1 MTSRSPALTDATI
14 RQALR
19 ELAAGAGD
27 DALSADVLGA
37 IAVTPQVGPS
47 PWPRL
52 GFGRR
57 TTMLLVAGLLM
68 AALAVSLAAL
78 SGLLPR
84 PVPTPFSPST
94 IVVQS
99 GGPIWGTAD
108 VTHVA
113 FPPGASAGV
122 AFERLPVTA
131 AEPRWSP
138 DGSRMAYLTWGPL
151 IESTPA
157 EPYLQSQLAGLFVAN
172 GDGSEPVEVDVPW
185 LVPPYGAGGSW
196 EAGAQWAPSG
206 EWFHLSYWAGHQVY
220 DLYDASGAYLWRLE
234 LDPLS
239 WGRPV
244 WSPDG
249 SAIGWISEACA
260 DGSCA
265 TRAFNWQPVA
275 EGGEVRSFAIE
286 PVPDD
291 RSLFWVSLTPDDRL
305 LFVEDR
311 VTGGTLGASGWTGYD
326 MATTVHRAHTSA
338 LDGTDV
344 REVPLPVEDQFWQLP
359 AWSADGRRLA
369 TWDSEAG
376 AVVIR
381 DVESEEER
389 VVRVPRAFAVAGW
402 SPSGDRLALAGPTQ
416 VNDAPFRFFV
426 MNADGSG
433 LQDLGLGSGFAWMPM
448 EALGGAE

>member
-1 MTSRSPALTDATI
+1 MSEATL

-19 ELAAGAGD
+19 ELAAGP
-27 DALSADVLGA
+27 DATGLNSDVLA
-37 IAVTPQVGPS
+37 AVATTPQVGAS
-47 PWPRL
+47 PWPTL
-52 GFGRR
+52 IVGRR
-57 TTMLLVAGLLM
+57 ATLLVAAALLL
-68 AALAVSLAAL
+68 AALAATLAAL
-78 SGLLPR
+78 GGLLPR
-84 PVPTPFSPST
+84 PLPTPFSPST

-99 GGPIWGTAD
+99 GGPVWGTAE
-108 VTHVA
+108 VTHLA
-113 FPPGASAGV
+113 FAPGAEGGV
-122 AFERLPVTA
+122 AFDELPVTA

-138 DGSRMAYLTWGPL
+138 DGDRMAYLTWGAL
-151 IESTPA
+151 IEATPA
-157 EPYLQSQLAGLFVAN
+157 DPYLQSQLAGLFVAN
-172 GDGSEPVEVDVPW
+172 GDGSEAMEVDVPW

-196 EAGAQWAPSG
+196 LAGAQWAPSG

-239 WGRPV
+239 WGGAV

-265 TRAFNWQPVA
+265 TRAFNWRPVA
-275 EGGEVRSFAIE
+275 EGGEVRSFALD
-286 PVPDD
+286 PLPDE
-291 RSLFWVSLTPDDRL
+291 RSLFRVSLTPDDRL

-326 MATTVHRAHTSA
+326 MTTAVVRAYSSA
-338 LDGTDV
+338 LDGTDW
-344 REVPLPVEDQFWQLP
+344 REVPSPVEDQFRQLP
-359 AWSADGRRLA
+359 AWSADGKRVA
-369 TWDSEAG
+369 IWDSQAA

-381 DVESEEER
+381 DVESGEER

-402 SPSGDRLALAGPTQ
+402 SPAGDRLALAGPTE

-433 LQDLGLGSGFAWMPM
+433 LQDLGLGSGFAWMPV
-448 EALGGAE
+448 EALGGAD